1 MLWRWQIKYSFT
13 ILERNRRDLYFI
25 HFCIRGTPAPLIFF
39 LKMLHCDKT
48 RLQEALIWDLA
59 EGTKRVANLWARKD
73 NFLINS
79 NLLRTI
85 LKHFQQTWSRSRMTV
100 MDKSE
105 PYQSI
110 YSVINYPW
118 QYLFMSYFNLCP
130 NDWDLSHIYL
140 FIIVP

>member
-1 MLWRWQIKYSFT
+1 MPISLKPGYNIFILSGHFWHSNTTPSMLTLVSQS
-13 ILERNRRDLYFI
+13 
-25 HFCIRGTPAPLIFF
+25 CIE
-39 LKMLHCDKT
+39 KT

>member
-1 MLWRWQIKYSFT
+1 MPISLKPGYNIFILSGHFWHSNTTPSMLTLVSQS
-13 ILERNRRDLYFI
+13 
-25 HFCIRGTPAPLIFF
+25 CIE
-39 LKMLHCDKT
+39 KT

-59 EGTKRVANLWARKD
+59 EGAKRVANLWARKD